1 MRLRCFAWLVAS
13 ALVSCV
19 DSSGTGPAPNP
30 VDDAAVAEDAADG
43 GPVDDSAGDVSDAS
57 SAADVSSVDGLFT
70 DVAREAAADGTAA
83 DRAAADGT
91 PADGIAADS
100 TTADGPI
107 ADSTTADS
115 SADATAVDGGDAAP
129 DPFGCLG
136 QPLPTTAPATVTV
149 SGIVVAPDQTPVDA
163 VALDAFVGASATP
176 AATTTSNATGAFT
189 FDLSTGG
196 TPVDGFIQGSKAGFI
211 DTFYYAP
218 VPLAAS
224 TTRATIL
231 ISTPSTFST
240 IAALAQVVPDPTMG
254 TVVIGVVNCQA
265 APVEGAT
272 VTVQPAGT
280 TRYLRNNVPNVLA
293 TATDA
298 TGLALVFNVPAG
310 AATVGASFGGL
321 TLRSHPLTVRA
332 NVITVTVVAP

>member
-57 SAADVSSVDGLFT
+57 SVADVSSVDALFT

-83 DRAAADGT
+83 DSAA
-91 PADGIAADS
+91 
-100 TTADGPI
+100 ADGPI

-163 VALDAFVGASATP
+163 VALDAFVGA
-176 AATTTSNATGAFT
+176 
-189 FDLSTGG
+189 
-196 TPVDGFIQGSKAGFI
+196 
-211 DTFYYAP
+211 
-218 VPLAAS
+218 
-224 TTRATIL
+224 
-231 ISTPSTFST
+231 
-240 IAALAQVVPDPTMG
+240 
-254 TVVIGVVNCQA
+254 
-265 APVEGAT
+265 
-272 VTVQPAGT
+272 
-280 TRYLRNNVPNVLA
+280 
-293 TATDA
+293 
-298 TGLALVFNVPAG
+298 
-310 AATVGASFGGL
+310 
-321 TLRSHPLTVRA
+321 
-332 NVITVTVVAP
+332 